1 MSSTAIA
8 DPLVVRGAV
17 YGLLARLIG
26 PDGSAIAGG
35 SDLAALRDA
44 LGRLGDEGASAT
56 LAALEPLAEQSF
68 DTAGVERRYDR
79 LFEQNRVSPYAL
91 SYVSVGPGGHTA
103 RLADASGFYRAFGFR
118 VDSERADHIVAEL
131 EFAAFLAFAE
141 AQARHDRN
149 VEGTDVCADAAR
161 SFLRDHLGGWLDG
174 LADRLAVADPDGPH
188 HVVARAAA
196 RFVEGEV
203 ARLGIDPLAAAV
215 PTATGWLPD
224 DDEDA
229 APACAGCPLPPEE
242 PDLPLA

>member
-8 DPLVVRGAV
+8 DPLVVRGAA

-26 PDGSAIAGG
+26 PDGSAIADG

-44 LGRLGDEGASAT
+44 LSRLGDEGSSAT
-56 LAALEPLAEQSF
+56 SAALEPLDAMTLGA
-68 DTAGVERRYDR
+68 DDVERRYDR

-103 RLADASGFYRAFGFR
+103 RLADVSGFYRAFGFR
-118 VDSERADHIVAEL
+118 VDGERADHIVAEL
-131 EFAAFLAFAE
+131 EFASFLAFAE
-141 AQARHDRN
+141 AQAHHDHN
-149 VEGTDVCADAAR
+149 VEGAEVCADAAR

-174 LADRLAVADPDGPH
+174 LADRLAATDPDGPH

-196 RFVEGEV
+196 RFVEGETT
-203 ARLGIDPLAAAV
+203 RLGIDPAASTV
-215 PTATGWLPD
+215 TASGWLPD

-229 APACAGCPLPPEE
+229 APSCAGCPLPPEE
-242 PDLPLA
+242 PDLPVA